1 MAIKK
6 RQITDWRDVPIVVDV
21 DFVALV
27 LNCHPESVRRM
38 AAKGEIPAIKVG
50 GVWRINKA
58 DLKKYLRLE
67 ENNELS

>member
-6 RQITDWRDVPIVVDV
+6 RQITDWRDVPIVVDI

>member
-6 RQITDWRDVPIVVDV
+6 RQITDWRDVPIVVDI

-27 LNCHPESVRRM
+27 LNCHPESIRRM
-38 AAKGEIPAIKVG
+38 AAKGEIPAKKVG
-50 GVWRINKA
+50 GVWRFNKSE
-58 DLKKYLRLE
+58 LRKFLGLG